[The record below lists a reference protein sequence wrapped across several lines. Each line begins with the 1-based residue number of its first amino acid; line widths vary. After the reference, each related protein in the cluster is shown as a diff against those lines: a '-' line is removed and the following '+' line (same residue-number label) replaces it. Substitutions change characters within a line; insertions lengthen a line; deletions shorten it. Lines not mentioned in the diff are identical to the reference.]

1 MGEKMCNGHAIHA
14 GFKLIELGV
23 HIYMM
28 YKDSHGRSLL
38 PSSST
43 GDILSD
49 VKLHIFFKLADG
61 NKDGKLSFQEFVR
74 LSRPNSKMLKQLEDM
89 NRSNDNLSFVKIAEQ
104 MLRLFIRMDKNKD
117 NYISF
122 HEMRETSRQ
131 A

>member
-61 NKDGKLSFQEFVR
+61 NKDGKLSFQELVR

-89 NRSNDNLSFVKIAEQ
+89 NRSNDNLSFVKIAERSKPNRQ

-117 NYISF
+117 N
-122 HEMRETSRQ
+122 
-131 A
+131 